1 MVVAS
6 NFLCHMAPADAEQ
19 YLGNIT
25 RLVSPGG
32 YLFVS
37 GVDLDV
43 RTKVAFDLGWE
54 PVRELMGK
62 NLTHIST
69 VLTGLC

>member
-1 MVVAS
+1 MVVS
-6 NFLCHMAPADAEQ
+6 NFLCHMAPADAEKC
-19 YLGNIT
+19 LGNIT

-37 GVDLDV
+37 GVDLHV
-43 RTKVAFDLGWE
+43 RTKVALHLGWE